1 MINHTF
7 KNNLNIFTFL
17 GEMNVTKYQ
26 QQMKGLIHIMTIRS
40 IALH

>member
-1 MINHTF
+1 
-7 KNNLNIFTFL
+7 
-17 GEMNVTKYQ
+17 MNVTKYQ